1 MTERFSI
8 SEARDRLTSLVRHV
22 EAKRPIELTRRGKT
36 VAVLMSADEYRRL
49 TAGERGFWEAYQIF
63 RTAVDLPESAVTADD
78 FANLRD
84 RAPGRD
90 WSPDAT

>member
-8 SEARDRLTSLVRHV
+8 SHARDKLTSLVRRV
-22 EAKRPIELTRRGKT
+22 EARRPIELTRRGKT

-49 TAGERGFWEAYQIF
+49 TAGERGFWEAYQTF
-63 RTAVDLPESAVTADD
+63 RAAVDPKESAITAED

-84 RAPGRD
+84 RTPGRD
-90 WSPDAT
+90 WSPDT

>member
-8 SEARDRLTSLVRHV
+8 SQARDKLTSLVRRV

-49 TAGERGFWEAYQIF
+49 TAGEHSFWEAYQIF
-63 RTAVDLPESAVTADD
+63 RTGVDLQESAITADD

-84 RAPGRD
+84 PAPGRD
-90 WSPDAT
+90 